1 MTFVSMFMAT
11 NKKPN
16 SSEPTTPGGTPPETK
31 TPEPGTES
39 PDTDAKQVLEA
50 ALKKAEEIVETATKE
65 AKEIVAKANEDA
77 QATREQ
83 LEKDVAAARR
93 EAATNV
99 LETQGTNAGPKALA
113 ALQLKQG
120 YHWLDQT
127 GRVCEQGPYLDGVN
141 LPVPQRQPR
150 YFQVSKDPEAPNRE
164 YTEVRVAVSD
174 AGLSIDAMVENVQTM
189 AIRGLTAV
197 FDGHEFSTNLALVL
211 SVAMVDLGPLPV
223 EADDDDLED

>member
-11 NKKPN
+11 NSNSNSAKQQSQANKPE
-16 SSEPTTPGGTPPETK
+16 EPKSGGTGTTDTK
-31 TPEPGTES
+31 
-39 PDTDAKQVLEA
+39 AKEILEA
-50 ALKKAEEIVETATKE
+50 ALKKAEEIVDSATKE

-77 QATREQ
+77 EATRQQ

-93 EAATNV
+93 EAAANV
-99 LETQGTNAGPKALA
+99 LETQGANAGPVALA
-113 ALQLKQG
+113 GLQLKEG

-150 YFQVSKDPEAPNRE
+150 YFQVSKDPEARNRE

-174 AGLSIDAMVENVQTM
+174 AGLSIDAMVENVKTM
-189 AIRGLTAV
+189 AIRGLNSI
-197 FDGHEFSTNLALVL
+197 FDGHKFSTDLALVV

-223 EADDDDLED
+223 EPDSDDDLED